1 MKENEYNGLYY
12 KLKSHG
18 VTIYAVAKAGGWSW
32 QQVAE
37 WVKGSR
43 TMQVATFLEL
53 KRVLTDNFGIEIK
66 ITDLEKEESDEQQQL

>member
-1 MKENEYNGLYY
+1 MTKLYDI
-12 KLKSHG
+12 LKSHG
-18 VTIYAVAKAGGWSW
+18 VTLYAVAKAGGWSW

-53 KRVLTDNFGIEIK
+53 KQVLTDNFGIEIE
-66 ITDLEKEESDEQQQL
+66 ITDFEKTESNE

>member
-1 MKENEYNGLYY
+1 MEEKEYSRLYY
-12 KLKSHG
+12 KLKDHG

-32 QQVAE
+32 QQVAL

-53 KRVLTDNFGIEIK
+53 KQVLKDNFGVEIEIN
-66 ITDLEKEESDEQQQL
+66 DLEKEEGGDE